1 MSASFVCVL
10 FTVTTARKRVLRSI
24 GRDLLHHA
32 PQLVAVLAC
41 SNCDLAYTC
50 IVVQSVSES
59 FTKIFK
65 SPSKEDLRSTE
76 EVWVCDITLLEF
88 VSVRILQRS

>member
-41 SNCDLAYTC
+41 SNCDLAY